1 MNTGIFDCGRLR
13 QISLRVATVVLA
25 EHSFDVPLHKKT
37 FPSEM
42 SGCNQSLLQMIKRD
56 RQSCRYKREK
66 GNI

>member
-42 SGCNQSLLQMIKRD
+42 SGCNQSLSAIANDK
-56 RQSCRYKREK
+56 K
-66 GNI
+66 GPAILPL

>member
-13 QISLRVATVVLA
+13 QISLRVATVILA

-42 SGCNQSLLQMIKRD
+42 SGCNQGLPAIANDK
-56 RQSCRYKREK
+56 K
-66 GNI
+66 GLVILPL